1 MILFAVAVF
10 KILHVRENERIKD
23 QRNING
29 KKRVRKHSARSTE
42 MFHM

>member
-10 KILHVRENERIKD
+10 KILHVLENARIKD

-29 KKRVRKHSARSTE
+29 KKRVRKHNARSTE